1 MKKGIKEILIGMGG
15 WEHENLDH
23 CFYPSANIDPARKL
37 ALYAE
42 RFDCAEVRPTFW
54 DDTIGQADAAG
65 WAASVAGNA
74 RFRFSVKLHRSFTH
88 DRKLTPRGTRGMR
101 SILHE
106 LSRHNRLGAVLAQFP
121 YCFTNTGAN
130 RFHLLKLGEIF
141 SGFPLFVELRHGS
154 WDETGL
160 PEFLCEQR
168 LQPVNVDLPR
178 LRQYTSCRADAGDD
192 VAYLRLHGRNEK
204 GWLVNTID
212 ARYDYLY
219 NGKEMRELKRR
230 VDRLSEKAER
240 VFVLFNNTTGGKGIA
255 NAFQLQHALQDA
267 RSKHLPAASVK
278 VFPFLQSIAVQETG
292 QTELLGGDELRR
304 AM

>member
-1 MKKGIKEILIGMGG
+1 MKKTKKEILIGIGG
-15 WEHENLDH
+15 WEHEVLDH
-23 CFYPSANIDPARKL
+23 CFYPSGNIDQARKL

-42 RFDCAEVRPTFW
+42 QFDSAEVRPTFW
-54 DDTIGQADAAG
+54 DDSISQGDAVD
-65 WAASVAGNA
+65 WTASVAGNP

-88 DRKLTPRGTRGMR
+88 EKKLMPRATRGMR

-106 LSRHNRLGAVLAQFP
+106 LSRHNKLGAVLAQFP
-121 YCFTNTGAN
+121 YSFTNTGAN
-130 RFHLLKLGEIF
+130 RFYLLKLGEVF

-178 LRQYTSCRADAGDD
+178 LRQYTSCRADAGDG

-204 GWLVNTID
+204 GWLVNAVD

-219 NGKEMRELKRR
+219 NGREMREIKRR
-230 VDRLSEKAER
+230 VDRLSEKADR
-240 VFVLFNNTTGGKGIA
+240 VFVLFNNTTGGKGVA
-255 NAFQLQHALQDA
+255 NALQLQHALQDT
-267 RSKHLPAASVK
+267 RSEHLPASALRA
-278 VFPFLQSIAVQETG
+278 FPFLQPIAAKETG
-292 QTELLGGDELRR
+292 QTGFLETDELRR